1 MTTTAGCLSKKDKIN
16 SGYGGENDTE
26 RNNGSADEINQI
38 GIIADGGNDIRRD
51 TGLSKAKNKGL
62 KVNVNVVEQ

>member
-16 SGYGGENDTE
+16 SGYGGEENETV

-38 GIIADGGNDIRRD
+38 GIIADGGN

-62 KVNVNVVEQ
+62 KVNVNVVEP